1 MASRALLVCYFLLIN
16 KQKMQ
21 GSIVSTVLAPAM
33 ASAVRRSPEELA
45 RENLPLAK
53 FLAVEKA
60 RTALHV
66 DLDDLLSAAYLGLA
80 TAALEYDPNRGIPF
94 GAYARTKITWAILS
108 EMRAAD
114 PAGER
119 GRDKIERLRVAADI
133 VRARTGRSATVAE
146 LSAESGL
153 DIEAVTRTQL
163 LDEMVRTGTSFE
175 ATFDTDGRDSP
186 QLAALTD
193 QVILPEHAVEEAER
207 QRMLDRVVAALPD
220 QTRTVIRGVYLE
232 ERMVKDLAHE
242 LGVSHAYVSKL
253 RRTGL
258 ILLREALDAWE
269 NGTAPD
275 RSTKARAAFFDSIF
289 GAPVEL
295 PIPA

>member
-1 MASRALLVCYFLLIN
+1 
-16 KQKMQ
+16 MQ
-21 GSIVSTVLAPAM
+21 GSIVSAVLAP
-33 ASAVRRSPEELA
+33 STPPAVRPTPEQLA

-53 FLAVEKA
+53 YLAVEKA

-80 TAALEYDPNRGIPF
+80 TASLEYEPERGIPF
-94 GAYARTKITWAILS
+94 GAYARTKITWAILN

-119 GRDKIERLRVAADI
+119 GRDKIERIRVAADL
-133 VRARTGRSATVAE
+133 VRVRTGRPASVAE
-146 LSAESGL
+146 LAVESGL
-153 DIEAVTRTQL
+153 DAEVVTRMQL

-175 ATFDTDGRDSP
+175 ATFEGEGREGAS
-186 QLAALTD
+186 LTALTD
-193 QVILPEHAVEEAER
+193 RVILPEHAVEQAER
-207 QRMLDRVVAALPD
+207 QRMLDQIVAALPE

-258 ILLREALDAWE
+258 TLLREALDAWDD
-269 NGTAPD
+269 GTEPD
-275 RSTKARAAFFDSIF
+275 RSTATRAAFFDAVF
-289 GAPVEL
+289 GTRTAVA
-295 PIPA
+295 IPA